1 MNGDT
6 EGVRKSIEHHASEK
20 EKEVLLSA
28 LNQKDKKGR
37 TPIFYSVY

>member
-6 EGVRKSIEHHASEK
+6 EGVWKSIEHHATDK
-20 EKEVLLSA
+20 EREALMSA